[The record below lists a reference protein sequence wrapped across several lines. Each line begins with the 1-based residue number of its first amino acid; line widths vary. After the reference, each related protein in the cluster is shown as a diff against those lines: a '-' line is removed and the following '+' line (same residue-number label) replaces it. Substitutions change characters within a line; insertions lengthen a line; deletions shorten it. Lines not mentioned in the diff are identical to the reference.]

1 MLEKLS
7 EKVKV
12 LEKLSEKMKDLKD
25 RRSIRY
31 IVFASFTSI
40 TLILLLFTAMVLF
53 ARFSTQLENNRYSE
67 SVRLVEQADQSLV
80 SLIGNMLHLSDTLSY
95 QIVKNNDITEA
106 SVREQIQLLYYANS
120 NRVTSIAVF
129 SANGDLLATAPPG
142 RLKSSADVCGS
153 EWFSRALER
162 SEDIHVSVPAV
173 QNLFYDDDG
182 QSEWTV
188 SFSCA
193 TEITQDKNVQRGVIL
208 VDIRYSALSEIFRKV
223 SLANDGYVFLVDDDG
238 SMIYHPKQQLI
249 ATGMAEGG
257 FDDIVGL
264 RSGEYDMEIAGEKSA
279 VVVRSV
285 GYTGWKVV
293 GVIPKRGLSFS
304 TERDI
309 IYIAMILLTF
319 FAFTVIINAVLS
331 RRVTIPIEKLEGSV
345 RRMEQDPEDS
355 DIYVGGPLE
364 VQHLGSSI
372 KQMVEIRRR
381 LNDEIVREQVGK
393 QKSELNAL
401 QSQINPH
408 FLYNTL
414 DIIVWAIEKGRK
426 DEALRVVSSLGK
438 FFRISLSKGRN
449 LITVR
454 DEIEHVRNYLMI
466 QQIRYRDKFEFTI
479 EAEEDTLDLTTI
491 KLVLQPIVENAIY
504 HSIDYMSDGDGLIE
518 IRAKAEDGV
527 LYFSVTDNG
536 LGMTPDIVEKLLS
549 QPTQSKKGSGIGL
562 KNVNDRIIL
571 YFGKDYGVSI
581 ESEPDEGTTVTL
593 RMPVVPYSEAN
604 ENI

>member
-1 MLEKLS
+1 MLEKLR
-7 EKVKV
+7 
-12 LEKLSEKMKDLKD
+12 EKMKSFKD

-31 IVFASFTSI
+31 TVFTSFTSI

-80 SLIGNMLHLSDTLSY
+80 SLISNMLHLSDTLSY
-95 QIVKNNDITEA
+95 QVVKNSDVTDA

-129 SANGDLLATAPPG
+129 SSDGELLATAPPG

-162 SEDIHVSVPAV
+162 SEDIHVSAPAV
-173 QNLFYDDDG
+173 QNLYYSDDG

-193 TEITQDKNVQRGVIL
+193 TEITQDKNVQQGVIL
-208 VDIRYSALSEIFRKV
+208 VDMRYSALSEIFRKV
-223 SLANDGYVFLVDDDG
+223 SLANDGYAFLVDGDG
-238 SMIYHPKQQLI
+238 SIIYHPRQQLI
-249 ATGMAEGG
+249 ATGLAEGG
-257 FDDIVGL
+257 FGDIASL
-264 RSGEYDMEIAGEKSA
+264 RSGDYDMEVAGEKSA

-309 IYIAMILLTF
+309 LYIALIILIF
-319 FAFTVIINAVLS
+319 FAFTVIINSVLS
-331 RRVTIPIEKLEGSV
+331 NRVTVPIQKLESSV
-345 RRMEQDPEDS
+345 HRMEQDSEDT
-355 DIYVGGPLE
+355 DIFVGGSVE

-372 KQMVEIRRR
+372 KRMVEIRRR

-426 DEALRVVSSLGK
+426 DEALRVVSALGK

-466 QQIRYRDKFEFTI
+466 QQIRYRDKFEYSI

-504 HSIDYMSDGDGLIE
+504 HSIDYMSDGDGMID
-518 IRAKAEDGV
+518 IRTRTEDGV
-527 LYFSVTDNG
+527 LYLSVSDNG
-536 LGMTPDIVEKLLS
+536 LGMTPEVVERLLS
-549 QPTQSKKGSGIGL
+549 EPTQSKKGSGIGL

-571 YFGKDYGVSI
+571 YFGSDYGVSI

-604 ENI
+604 ENV